1 MDFAQALH
9 VRAPGLKL
17 QKNVTLAPFTTMRV
31 GGPADFFAEVSS
43 PAELAAVCACA
54 ADAATPV
61 LVIGN
66 GSNLLVKDGGFEGVA
81 VHMGELF
88 AQISVEDE
96 RITAQAGAL
105 LSAVARRAMES
116 SLTGLEFASGIPGSV
131 GGATYMNA
139 GAYGGEFK
147 DILVSA
153 KVIDDEG
160 VIRELSAD
168 ELELGYRTSIVA
180 KSNMIVLE
188 ATLKLRKGEPDIIR
202 NNISELAAK
211 RRQKQPLEYPSAGST
226 FKRPEGYF
234 AAKLIEDAGLKGC
247 ARGGAQVSEK
257 HAGFVVN
264 KGDAT
269 AKDVCELTDY
279 IKSEVMEKFGVG
291 LELEVVKV
299 GF

>member
-1 MDFAQALH
+1 MDNKMLSEALISMLGAGN
-9 VRAPGLKL
+9 VRTGELMK
-17 QKNVTLAPFTTMRV
+17 THTTFRI
-31 GGPADFFAEVSS
+31 GG
-43 PAELAAVCACA
+43 A
-54 ADAATPV
+54 ADYYVTPQAEKQIADV
-61 LVIGN
+61 IAFLKKSDIKYIVIGN
-66 GSNLLVKDGGFEGVA
+66 GSNILVSDEGFRGVVVELGDGFSDYEFLQDSHDNSDEVLVKASAGMKLTRLGNQLAANGIAGFE
-81 VHMGELF
+81 F
-88 AQISVEDE
+88 A
-96 RITAQAGAL
+96 T
-105 LSAVARRAMES
+105 
-116 SLTGLEFASGIPGSV
+116 GIPGCI
-131 GGATYMNA
+131 GGAVRMNA
-139 GAYGGEFK
+139 GAYGG
-147 DILVSA
+147 
-153 KVIDDEG
+153 
-160 VIRELSAD
+160 IRELSAD

-211 RRQKQPLEYPSAGST
+211 RRQKQPLDYPSAGST

-264 KGDAT
+264 NGDAT

>member
-1 MDFAQALH
+1 
-9 VRAPGLKL
+9 
-17 QKNVTLAPFTTMRV
+17 
-31 GGPADFFAEVSS
+31 
-43 PAELAAVCACA
+43 
-54 ADAATPV
+54 
-61 LVIGN
+61 
-66 GSNLLVKDGGFEGVA
+66 
-81 VHMGELF
+81 
-88 AQISVEDE
+88 
-96 RITAQAGAL
+96 
-105 LSAVARRAMES
+105 
-116 SLTGLEFASGIPGSV
+116 
-131 GGATYMNA
+131 
-139 GAYGGEFK
+139 
-147 DILVSA
+147 
-153 KVIDDEG
+153 
-160 VIRELSAD
+160 
-168 ELELGYRTSIVA
+168 
-180 KSNMIVLE
+180 MIVLE

-247 ARGGAQVSEK
+247 ARGGAQV
-257 HAGFVVN
+257 GFVVN

>member
-1 MDFAQALH
+1 
-9 VRAPGLKL
+9 
-17 QKNVTLAPFTTMRV
+17 
-31 GGPADFFAEVSS
+31 
-43 PAELAAVCACA
+43 
-54 ADAATPV
+54 
-61 LVIGN
+61 
-66 GSNLLVKDGGFEGVA
+66 
-81 VHMGELF
+81 
-88 AQISVEDE
+88 
-96 RITAQAGAL
+96 
-105 LSAVARRAMES
+105 
-116 SLTGLEFASGIPGSV
+116 
-131 GGATYMNA
+131 MNA

-160 VIRELSAD
+160 IIRELSAD

-226 FKRPEGYF
+226 F
-234 AAKLIEDAGLKGC
+234 IEDAGLKGC

>member
-1 MDFAQALH
+1 
-9 VRAPGLKL
+9 
-17 QKNVTLAPFTTMRV
+17 
-31 GGPADFFAEVSS
+31 
-43 PAELAAVCACA
+43 
-54 ADAATPV
+54 
-61 LVIGN
+61 
-66 GSNLLVKDGGFEGVA
+66 
-81 VHMGELF
+81 
-88 AQISVEDE
+88 
-96 RITAQAGAL
+96 
-105 LSAVARRAMES
+105 
-116 SLTGLEFASGIPGSV
+116 
-131 GGATYMNA
+131 MNA

-279 IKSEVMEKFGVG
+279 IKSEVMGKFGVG